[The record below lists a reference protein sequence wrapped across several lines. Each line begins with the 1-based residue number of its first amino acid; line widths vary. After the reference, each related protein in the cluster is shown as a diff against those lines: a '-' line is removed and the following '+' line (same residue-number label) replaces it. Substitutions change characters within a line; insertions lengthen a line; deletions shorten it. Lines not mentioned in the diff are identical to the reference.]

1 MEHFDPRVST
11 AMAGCP
17 GSAACEASRVLADG
31 RRALHQLAQA
41 VAAVVGTVELLGLQP
56 SGAPGRAALERD
68 LDAALGL
75 LIERTERLRDVLAAT
90 DLSASR

>member
-1 MEHFDPRVST
+1 M
-11 AMAGCP
+11 
-17 GSAACEASRVLADG
+17 
-31 RRALHQLAQA
+31 
-41 VAAVVGTVELLGLQP
+41 VGTVELLGLQP
-56 SGAPGRAALERD
+56 PGAPGRAALERD